1 GDNGDTNVRCS
12 NSLASRLANILT
24 WVARL
29 RRLCPIGAISQELV
43 KFDTQLMENPEIS
56 GVEYQQG
63 GTSGLRS

>member
-1 GDNGDTNVRCS
+1 
-12 NSLASRLANILT
+12 LANILT